1 MALVKSGPVTIYIV
15 KRTAAGFDLVSA
27 IDNYETLSFSRSL
40 FNVGTFTFDM
50 LADSLQNKFVE
61 VDNFIVVSDSYASTS
76 YRVGIIQ
83 TVDRSIGEDSKK
95 ILHVEGQEA
104 KALLGFRMVDP
115 GTSSRYTSSA
125 VFETAVKA
133 LVNSQCGAT
142 ATDTNRVFPGFTV
155 APTQGR
161 GAAYV
166 FSERWSNLSEA
177 VQKACINVTTGYTIY
192 WSGSGLVFDT
202 LYGVNRTLGN
212 NVNNPAIFSTDFDTV
227 KESHFTLSK
236 ASYKNYVYAGGQG
249 VGTARVIQP
258 VFSGATAPSGYLR
271 REMFSDARDL
281 SATADLTVRGTQ
293 ELTANSYQQF
303 TEAVIN
309 PYATFSQSSGVDLGD
324 LCTVDAF
331 GYQTTSRITGVN
343 EQWSGAGY
351 DCSLSM
357 DRSRSTVESVIA
369 NEKYVANRAGSYVEG
384 YIIESGG
391 TAAST
396 GYWERFSNGKTHM
409 WGVFTTTTA
418 WQGSAPSY
426 YAIDLEFTLPT
437 PLGATANSTT
447 ITSGFR
453 STDAYPIRTSF
464 SVTAVNKI
472 KGSIECTSN
481 YSGNKYINW
490 EVWGI
495 S

>member
-1 MALVKSGPVTIYIV
+1 
-15 KRTAAGFDLVSA
+15 
-27 IDNYETLSFSRSL
+27 
-40 FNVGTFTFDM
+40 
-50 LADSLQNKFVE
+50 
-61 VDNFIVVSDSYASTS
+61 VVSDSYASTS

-104 KALLGFRMVDP
+104 KALLSFRMVDP

-133 LVNSQCGAT
+133 FVNSQCGAT
-142 ATDTNRVFPGFTV
+142 ATDANRVFPGFTV
-155 APTQGR
+155 ALTQGR

-271 REMFSDARDL
+271 REMFADARDL

-331 GYQTTSRITGVN
+331 GYQTT

-351 DCSLSM
+351 DCSLTM
-357 DRSRSTVESVIA
+357 DRSQATVESVVA
-369 NEKYVANRAGSYVEG
+369 NEKYVANRAGSYIEITASPEYAYNTNVTWTTQNDTSSFG
-384 YIIESGG
+384 YG
-391 TAAST
+391 T
-396 GYWERFSNGKTHM
+396 
-409 WGVFTTTTA
+409 V
-418 WQGSAPSY
+418 GSALPNTSTSVN
-426 YAIDLEFTLPT
+426 AINKRRVRFLTPGSLEDVVIQIQDP
-437 PLGATANSTT
+437 
-447 ITSGFR
+447 TSGKWMSFYGGCNPDG
-453 STDAYPIRTSF
+453 SSLIMSFGYNGTYFSGIGLSQVTGSATDIDFLFCQWRHMPSQAWDATTGLMKWRLF
-464 SVTAVNKI
+464 KR
-472 KGSIECTSN
+472 
-481 YSGNKYINW
+481 
-490 EVWGI
+490 
-495 S
+495 